1 MLQENF
7 ENYQYYMY
15 LAHQCLNKINYDG
28 TIYRT
33 TTFWKDIIQ
42 FQNDFKYLEVGVFQG
57 ANLLSMLLEYPNCV
71 EAHGIDPWCD
81 HNDYTEYLG
90 KQNQNEQV
98 FYRNFNKLSDTD
110 KQKVCIH
117 KDFSNNVIPKFDDEY
132 FDLIYIDGNH
142 EPWAVL
148 EDGIL
153 SFRKLKVGGIMVF
166 DDLNWINPNGD
177 NTNVALEAFLKCYK
191 NKIEIVKIRNC
202 QMYIKKIK
210 N

>member
-1 MLQENF
+1 MRLEENY

-15 LAHQCLNKINYDG
+15 RAHQCLNKINYDG
-28 TIYRT
+28 TVYRT

-42 FQNDFKYLEVGVFQG
+42 FDKEFKYLEVGVFQG
-57 ANLLSMLLEYPNCV
+57 ANLLSMFLEYSNCV
-71 EAHGIDPWCD
+71 EAHGIDPWAE
-81 HNDYTEYLG
+81 YTGYIEYLG
-90 KQNQNEQV
+90 KQNENETI
-98 FYRNFNKLSDTD
+98 FYRNFNKLNETD

-117 KDFSNNVIPKFDDEY
+117 KDYSKNVIPKFEDEY
-132 FDLIYIDGNH
+132 FDLIYVDGNH

-166 DDLNWINPNGD
+166 DDVAWGD
-177 NTNVALEAFLKCYK
+177 VNDALESFLKCYK

-202 QMYIKKIK
+202 QLFVKKLK